1 MATEQQRLLT
11 ENIIDY
17 TFRKDRKLLL
27 QALTAAGVAEE
38 GWDGSRKL
46 AQLGTGLTRFLLTH
60 LAYEADAARGRTSSF
75 DRL

>member
-1 MATEQQRLLT
+1 MSTEQPLLLT

-27 QALTAAGVAEE
+27 RALTAAGAVEE
-38 GWDGSRKL
+38 DWDGNRKL

-60 LAYEADAARGRTSSF
+60 LAYEANADRGRTPSF
-75 DRL
+75 D